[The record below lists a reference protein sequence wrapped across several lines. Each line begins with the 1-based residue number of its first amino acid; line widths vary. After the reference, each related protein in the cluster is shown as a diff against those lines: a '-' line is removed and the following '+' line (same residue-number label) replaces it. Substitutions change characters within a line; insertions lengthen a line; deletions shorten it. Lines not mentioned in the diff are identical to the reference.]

1 MGHGAFME
9 APWGVASL
17 LGWPFTLSQ
26 VGGKDARPSQP
37 THSRHWM
44 VASREAVRPWG
55 RLSLGPKG
63 SLSSMGLAAEDSPGA
78 LLAAS
83 SPEAVCVAH
92 CGTCHI
98 IRTCPR
104 SQGGDRGF
112 LLAATALPS
121 LSLSPV
127 APQPLAKK
135 PSCYPSST
143 QNPQR
148 RPLPMVLPTAEF
160 RILVLL
166 GPATL

>member
-1 MGHGAFME
+1 MGHEAFVE

-17 LGWPFTLSQ
+17 LGWPFTLSR

-37 THSRHWM
+37 THSRHRM
-44 VASREAVRPWG
+44 VASGEAVRPWR
-55 RLSLGPKG
+55 RLSLGLKG
-63 SLSSMGLAAEDSPGA
+63 SLSFMGLAAEGSPGA

-112 LLAATALPS
+112 LVAATALPS

-127 APQPLAKK
+127 APLPQAKK
-135 PSCYPSST
+135 PSWIPQVHRTPSEDPCPWFCLQLSS
-143 QNPQR
+143 
-148 RPLPMVLPTAEF
+148 ES
-160 RILVLL
+160 
-166 GPATL
+166 